1 MNREKLFEM
10 VQNGE
15 YLRITNA
22 DNAPATLKLS
32 HDRKYIHFCHFGTFA
47 CENKI
52 KNFATTLAIVAKSKN
67 LEVVKVSGF
76 YSEN

>member
-1 MNREKLFEM
+1 MNRRELFEM

-22 DNAPATLKLS
+22 DNAPVTLKLS
-32 HDRKYIHFCHFGTFA
+32 HDLQYIHFCHFGTFA
-47 CENKI
+47 CKNKI
-52 KNFATTLAIVAKSKN
+52 KNFVTILATVAKSKN
-67 LEVVKVSGF
+67 LDVIKVSGF